1 MAEKLG
7 PRQVVTFE
15 ELVLSLMHEQKAT
28 RRILVSNSM
37 DGGRVLNPDVHAGA
51 RRRRRNKE
59 PTSHRKHRRAS
70 GEPRRP

>member
-37 DGGRVLNPDVHAGA
+37 DGGRAWMGVG
-51 RRRRRNKE
+51 
-59 PTSHRKHRRAS
+59 S
-70 GEPRRP
+70 